1 MKNILM
7 SLFFGCLVLV
17 VAIGINQVFGIGV
30 QDIGLGLNGAV
41 YAGMFLFGI
50 LAFHKLTE
58 RSGTDVKNQ
67 SVSMAAREE
76 RTDD

>member
-17 VAIGINQVFGIGV
+17 VAIGINQLFGIGV
-30 QDIGLGLNGAV
+30 QDIGLGLNGAI
-41 YAGMFLFGI
+41 YAGIFLFGI

-58 RSGTDVKNQ
+58 RSGMNVKNQ
-67 SVSMAAREE
+67 SVSMASKKE